1 MLKME
6 TLRSLCQS
14 LGFERVQTYVQSG
27 NVLFWC
33 EEKEAATVA
42 RRLQRAIEKSA
53 GFAPDVVLRTRGELE
68 LVIARNPFAERPDIS
83 PNKLLV
89 TFFAREPERETVAK
103 LNARQFPPE
112 EFQLL
117 GRELYVFFPE
127 GAGRSKFPV
136 AAIGKMLKES
146 GTARNWNTVLKLFE
160 MAGKSELS
168 GPMHRRPT
176 MEE

>member
-1 MLKME
+1 MY
-6 TLRSLCQS
+6 C
-14 LGFERVQTYVQSG
+14 SG
-27 NVLFWC
+27 
-33 EEKEAATVA
+33 A
-42 RRLQRAIEKSA
+42 RRKRLPPWLVGFSEPLRRAPVSRLMWF
-53 GFAPDVVLRTRGELE
+53 FAL
-68 LVIARNPFAERPDIS
+68 AASCNPFAERPDIS